1 MKAYARYA
9 LYSHIWTVLRRE
21 FYEKFTWF
29 NCGKILGLQKLK
41 LKPFEIFW
49 SLRWS
54 LLSNVTCFS
63 SLNNC
68 FYSPNIFMFWFL
80 VFWSLYLLD
89 FLSVFFRLVHLA
101 LQNVNKD
108 YVIFSYFH
116 NFIAKSDKKPKT
128 KNGMN
133 ETNMVICRL
142 HKVFD
147 LIVLS
152 PS

>member
-1 MKAYARYA
+1 
-9 LYSHIWTVLRRE
+9 
-21 FYEKFTWF
+21 
-29 NCGKILGLQKLK
+29 
-41 LKPFEIFW
+41 
-49 SLRWS
+49 
-54 LLSNVTCFS
+54 
-63 SLNNC
+63 
-68 FYSPNIFMFWFL
+68 MFWFL